1 MSFSIPPITYTKD
14 IKNMSMIPKKH
25 LVISDY
31 WIGDTIKTQT
41 VCQILKEEDPTCII
55 DFITKWP
62 QLYLLLSNN
71 PYIDNVLI
79 FNDASAPMVSLPEKE
94 TSKYDSIRR
103 NSGKPWTPI
112 RTPAEHY
119 QLNCG
124 IKNPRKSFEVYT
136 DPSYDQEAKR
146 QLDKV
151 RLENPH
157 KLVIGVDLSW
167 RGMKSSTSKVEAINI
182 WEILTPLFNEYS
194 FIPLGIPPSGNHIP
208 SQIISAKGDVKDC
221 IAQFSLTASA
231 IKYCD
236 GLLASESGI
245 LNTAIGIKTTP
256 IIYAKDFLYSLA
268 GPNGKF
274 GSSDT
279 PEKSMGPE
287 AYEGVEYIDTLHQDL
302 TDETYLD
309 AIASKLISLKQ
320 HYNLKIK

>member
-1 MSFSIPPITYTKD
+1 MSTS
-14 IKNMSMIPKKH
+14 SKKY

-41 VCQILKEEDPTCII
+41 VCQILKEKDPTCTV
-55 DFITKWP
+55 DFVTKWP

-71 PYIDNVLI
+71 PYIDNVILYT
-79 FNDASAPMVSLPEKE
+79 DPSTPMISIPEE
-94 TSKYDSIRR
+94 TASKYDSIRR
-103 NSGKPWTPI
+103 SSGKPWTPI
-112 RTPAEHY
+112 RTPGEHY

-124 IKNPRKSFEVYT
+124 IENPKKSFEVYT
-136 DPSYDQEAKR
+136 DPSYDQEAQK
-146 QLDKV
+146 QLNEV
-151 RLENPH
+151 RSKNPH
-157 KLVIGVDLSW
+157 KLIIGVDLSW
-167 RGMKSSTSKVEAINI
+167 RGMKASTSQIGAIDI
-182 WEILTPLFNEYS
+182 WEILTPLSHKYS
-194 FIPLGIPPSGNHIP
+194 FIPIGLRPSGNHIP
-208 SQIISAKGDVKDC
+208 SQIISAKGDIEEC

-279 PEKSMGPE
+279 PEKFMGPE
-287 AYEGVEYIDTLHQDL
+287 AYDGVKYVDTLHQDL

-309 AIASKLISLKQ
+309 AIASKLASLEAY
-320 HYNLKIK
+320 YNLQVR